1 MHENTTIYIVHALRD
16 THHTLDVVQHMDMR
30 KFLIIS
36 LILLFS
42 GCKEQSIKS
51 YEDYNEEDF
60 VEVQGLIIKVDK
72 EFAYRNRKVDVTYI
86 YNLEQDKPT
95 VGHEKNSPFIPMVG
109 EPKVI
114 MVHKYEDNVS
124 FLGVNT
130 YVEDEND
137 LVKKYLE
144 KSDRFGVEYYGV
156 DQNALD

>member
-1 MHENTTIYIVHALRD
+1 VHGGKQTPVCSR
-16 THHTLDVVQHMDMR
+16 TVHSSNVVQHMTMR
-30 KFLIIS
+30 TFLFIS
-36 LILLFS
+36 LIILFHC
-42 GCKEQSIKS
+42 CKEQPTKS

-60 VEVQGLIIKVDK
+60 VEVQGLIIKVK
-72 EFAYRNRKVDVTYI
+72 REFAYQNRKVDITYI
-86 YNLEQDKPT
+86 YDLENEKPSI
-95 VGHEKNSPFIPMVG
+95 GHERNSPFIPMAG
-109 EPKVI
+109 QPNVI

-156 DQNALD
+156 DKNELD

>member
-1 MHENTTIYIVHALRD
+1 MT
-16 THHTLDVVQHMDMR
+16 MR
-30 KFLIIS
+30 TFLIIS
-36 LILLFS
+36 LIILFL
-42 GCKEQSIKS
+42 GCKEQSTKS

-60 VEVQGLIIKVDK
+60 VEVQGLIIKVKK
-72 EFAYRNRKVDVTYI
+72 EFAYQNRKVDVTYI
-86 YNLEQDKPT
+86 YDLEKDKPT
-95 VGHEKNSPFIPMVG
+95 IGHEWNSPFIPMAG
-109 EPKVI
+109 QPNVI

-156 DQNALD
+156 DQNELD

>member
-1 MHENTTIYIVHALRD
+1 ME
-16 THHTLDVVQHMDMR
+16 MR

-36 LILLFS
+36 FILFFL

-60 VEVQGLIIKVDK
+60 VEVQGLIIKVEK
-72 EFAYRNRKVDVTYI
+72 EFAYQNRKVDVTYV
-86 YNLEQDKPT
+86 YDLEKDKPT
-95 VGHEKNSPFIPMVG
+95 VGHEKNTPFITMAG
-109 EPKVI
+109 QPKVI
-114 MVHKYEDNVS
+114 LVHKFEDNVT
-124 FLGVNT
+124 FLSINT

-156 DQNALD
+156 DQSELD